1 VELPPALF
9 EDVTG
14 QPAYTPNPWPDERPI
29 PSWVF
34 LGQRATV
41 LRNNEPTRLGIA
53 TAPAARIGRVSIL
66 GVGLVHDHPIPVG
79 EVFTLVLPRRS
90 GRPPLPVLCTC
101 TRCEETDLGQS
112 RIGAVF
118 TALPQTAPEALAA

>member
-1 VELPPALF
+1 MELPPALF

-34 LGQRATV
+34 LGQRATLV
-41 LRNNEPTRLGIA
+41 RKGEPVPPA
-53 TAPAARIGRVSIL
+53 DPAPAARIGRVSIL

-79 EVFTLVLPRRS
+79 EVFTLVLSRRG

-101 TRCEETDLGQS
+101 TRCEPTDLGPY
-112 RIGAVF
+112 RVGAAF
-118 TALPQTAPEALAA
+118 TALPDAGCEAVAA